1 MAAHDTP
8 VSDNNT
14 RKTMTIQSVVCI
26 LCNAQRCIAC
36 EACCARAA
44 DYYDCCVRPLVACSS
59 MCVRADYG
67 MSLQRAT

>member
-8 VSDNNT
+8 VSDNKT

-36 EACCARAA
+36 EASAA
-44 DYYDCCVRPLVACSS
+44 LALLIITTAAC
-59 MCVRADYG
+59 DH
-67 MSLQRAT
+67 